1 MNLEGSRTIHYR
13 QAAVKIYI
21 VTGPQE
27 LHSLDRY
34 HQTSL
39 LGHPIALTGITKPH
53 YWDRPISEFLL

>member
-21 VTGPQE
+21 VTGHQE

-39 LGHPIALTGITKPH
+39 LRQANL
-53 YWDRPISEFLL
+53 RISPLNHILESLET